1 MKFRILCV
9 SFVATFVS
17 ALWAQNNINDINRI
31 KRDKEYLYGE
41 ATLDKKEAA
50 LDLAYELLRMEI
62 KHWASKQEPQIRNL
76 IASDINEYTDTIIL
90 QRHNMIR
97 AFVYVKLSNLVAI
110 EGRTMAVEVDNNNH
124 RAGKYVKPV
133 AKDLHPVPVES
144 KKNDNNKA
152 IERLLGVSSFY
163 DLEEIITAM
172 KSEGIITDF
181 GKYAT
186 MTDPA
191 NCYLIIYDQQARI
204 VAILDRGVAKR
215 NNLKTGK
222 VDSEV
227 NYHGCGAIWIKM

>member
-1 MKFRILCV
+1 
-9 SFVATFVS
+9 
-17 ALWAQNNINDINRI
+17 
-31 KRDKEYLYGE
+31 
-41 ATLDKKEAA
+41 
-50 LDLAYELLRMEI
+50 
-62 KHWASKQEPQIRNL
+62 
-76 IASDINEYTDTIIL
+76 
-90 QRHNMIR
+90 
-97 AFVYVKLSNLVAI
+97 
-110 EGRTMAVEVDNNNH
+110 MAVEVDNNNH